1 MDDFIFYIK
10 IGLHHVL
17 DWKAYDHILFLIV
30 LTVFYSFKDWKKTV
44 WVITAFTI
52 GHTLSLTLSAFN
64 IFYVKMDIIEFLI
77 PLTILITAVYNIVT
91 IKKPQKSINFTAFF
105 ALIFGLI
112 HGFGF
117 SNYFKILI
125 DDTDDKLFP
134 LIEFAIGIEIAQLII
149 VFCILFLSFIVLN
162 IFKRTKRDWVLVV
175 SSIIIG
181 IVIPMLIER
190 KFW

>member
-64 IFYVKMDIIEFLI
+64 IIYVKMDVIEFLI
-77 PLTILITAVYNIVT
+77 PLTILITATYNIIT
-91 IKKPQKSINFTAFF
+91 IKKPQNSISFTTFF

-134 LIEFAIGIEIAQLII
+134 LIEFATGIEIAQLII